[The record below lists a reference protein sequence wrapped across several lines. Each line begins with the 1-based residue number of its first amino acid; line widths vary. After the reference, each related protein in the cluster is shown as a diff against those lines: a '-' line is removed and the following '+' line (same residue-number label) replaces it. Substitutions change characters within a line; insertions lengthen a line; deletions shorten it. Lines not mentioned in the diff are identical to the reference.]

1 MEEEIRRL
9 NAGSGTGIVRTDL
22 ACLPCFYGQIRRT
35 LQYAGVNGD
44 RGRGIQRKAELVIE
58 RASLDEVPA
67 RTTTLIHRIL
77 REETGVDPYR
87 DVKASYNRIALDK
100 LPALRA
106 AAAKYADPLEG
117 GARAAIAG
125 NVIDFGIYEQIDL
138 ERAIDEAFRFPVP
151 RHELQGFA
159 DAVNSARRILY
170 LCDNAGEIV
179 FDRVLI
185 EILRARGREVIAA
198 VKGTPVINDAT
209 IADAAAAG
217 LHECAT
223 VIDNGNDGIGTLLEA
238 CSPRFREVYQSSDL
252 IISKGQANFET
263 LVQEQDARI
272 YFLFKVKCPVVADFL
287 GRENGDIVLRGGRDN
302 AERAVRSDKH
312 NTSATGMVR

>member
-1 MEEEIRRL
+1 VKTE
-9 NAGSGTGIVRTDL
+9 L

-35 LQYAGVNGD
+35 LNFAGVNGD
-44 RGRGIQRKAELVIE
+44 RGRGIIRKVDGIIE
-58 RASLDEVPA
+58 KASLDEVPA

-87 DVKASYNRIALDK
+87 EVKATYNRIALEK
-100 LPALRA
+100 LHSLREA
-106 AAAKYADPLEG
+106 AGKVADPLEG
-117 GARAAIAG
+117 GVRAAIAG

-138 ERAIDEAFRFPVP
+138 DRAIKDAFRLPLP
-151 RHELQGFA
+151 RDAFHAFA
-159 DAVNSARRILY
+159 DAVKNARRILY

-185 EILRARGREVIAA
+185 ELLRARGKEVIAA

-209 IADAAAAG
+209 SDDAAAAG
-217 LHECAT
+217 LDDCAT

-238 CSPRFREVYQSSDL
+238 CSARFLEAYRSADL

-263 LVQEQDARI
+263 LVQERDARI
-272 YFLFKVKCPVVADFL
+272 FFLFKVKCPVVAGFL
-287 GRENGDIVLRGGRDN
+287 GSQNGDIVLRG
-302 AERAVRSDKH
+302 ER
-312 NTSATGMVR
+312 G